1 MTTFAYKNEV
11 MENFEEQLRNDLH
24 QFLLSTKEA
33 FNGYVACLHQLHL
46 FGAAMQLNRMGYHM
60 TKMN

>member
-33 FNGYVACLHQLHL
+33 FNGYVACLHQLYL

>member
-1 MTTFAYKNEV
+1 MKQ
-11 MENFEEQLRNDLH
+11 FEEPIGPMGRLPKQEL
-24 QFLLSTKEA
+24 
-33 FNGYVACLHQLHL
+33 YL